1 MLKRRY
7 VLMLIVIF
15 LLIVSMGSVVRAQEG
30 RLLKIT
36 TIGTCY
42 ANLYKDIQVPANTSV
57 LTLEYEIRGEN
68 IGGFSYGPDVA
79 FYWHKGTSIKY
90 WQTGISIGL
99 MINDS
104 KNGSMRGEIFVTDKI
119 NLNANAWLE
128 VKVILTPDFIFYYAR
143 NSGDDKWIE
152 YIRVQRSKT
161 SVPDDYPTSIIIGTG
176 YVQSGSEPYK
186 RNSAAD
192 VSNRT
197 IGSVYFDN
205 ITVKADDVVIFYED
219 FEKSFEVLEDEYDM
233 AFDPRNQEPVFEI
246 VYSEENDKVIL
257 PNNFNSEIDVNPSL
271 NNKVEKV
278 EDVVL
283 EIKNEDAS
291 L

>member
-1 MLKRRY
+1 MKVNEGGINEMLRRRY
-7 VLMLIVIF
+7 VLMFIVTF

-57 LTLEYEIRGEN
+57 LTLEYEIRGED

-79 FYWHKGTSIKY
+79 FYWKSVPSLSPP
-90 WQTGISIGL
+90 WLSIGL

-104 KNGSMRGEIFVTDKI
+104 KNGSMRGERFVTEKI

-128 VKVILTPDFIFYYAR
+128 VKVILTSDFLFYLAR
-143 NSGDDKWIE
+143 NLGDDEWIE
-152 YIRVQRSKT
+152 YCFLKRSRT
-161 SVPDDYPTSIIIGTG
+161 TIPNDYPTTIIIGTG
-176 YVQSGSEPYK
+176 NEQVGSEPYK

-192 VSNRT
+192 VSGRT

-219 FEKSFEVLEDEYDM
+219 FEKSLETLEAEYNMD
-233 AFDPRNQEPVFEI
+233 FDSRNQEPVFELTP
-246 VYSEENDKVIL
+246 L
-257 PNNFNSEIDVNPSL
+257 PTM
-271 NNKVEKV
+271 
-278 EDVVL
+278 
-283 EIKNEDAS
+283 IKFS
-291 L
+291 M